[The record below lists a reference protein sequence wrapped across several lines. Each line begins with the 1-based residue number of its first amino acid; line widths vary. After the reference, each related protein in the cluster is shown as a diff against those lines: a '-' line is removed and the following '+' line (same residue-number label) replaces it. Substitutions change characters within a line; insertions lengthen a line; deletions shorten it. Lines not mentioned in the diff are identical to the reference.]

1 MEKTS
6 FPEFLQVLNST
17 IYKNV
22 FNDEKNLERDMYK
35 YLYNLNKK
43 VIKEEMFNICF
54 IFSYLSILDI
64 EIKNIINIVEGIR
77 YKIDRQELKK
87 KLIV

>member
-1 MEKTS
+1 
-6 FPEFLQVLNST
+6 
-17 IYKNV
+17 
-22 FNDEKNLERDMYK
+22 MYK